1 MNLLIFVV
9 LLLLVLRFPPGT
21 NIEWHLGNARVIWP
35 VGWCLALTLILS
47 VTLSLLKKN

>member
-9 LLLLVLRFPPGT
+9 LLLLLLRFPPGT

-35 VGWCLALTLILS
+35 VGWCLAVTLILS
-47 VTLSLLKKN
+47 LILSLLKKN